1 MIRTKAWIQKGT
13 AVPFGSSFYYN
24 IYIDYIMKCLVL
36 GSGRFANMGH
46 KVVSLSRYTPV
57 SSGSGN
63 AGHGAYVKKDLVI
76 LDEGKS
82 SEGAGIKR
90 KLKPLK
96 FKM

>member
-1 MIRTKAWIQKGT
+1 
-13 AVPFGSSFYYN
+13 
-24 IYIDYIMKCLVL
+24 MKCLVL

-57 SSGSGN
+57 SSGSGSGN

-76 LDEGKS
+76 SDEGKG

-96 FKM
+96 FKL

>member
-1 MIRTKAWIQKGT
+1 
-13 AVPFGSSFYYN
+13 
-24 IYIDYIMKCLVL
+24 MKCLVL

-76 LDEGKS
+76 VD
-82 SEGAGIKR
+82 EGAGIKR